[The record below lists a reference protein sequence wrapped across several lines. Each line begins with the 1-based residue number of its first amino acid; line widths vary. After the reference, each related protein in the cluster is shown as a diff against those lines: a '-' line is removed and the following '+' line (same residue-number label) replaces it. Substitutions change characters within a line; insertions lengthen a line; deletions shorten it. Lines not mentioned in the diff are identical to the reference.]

1 MKKSGIIIVLLL
13 LEVLLAVG
21 SNFLFLHVQ
30 DSDDGREYRVELAR
44 VSRQIRAGEEPDLSG
59 CRYVKSVEPFDTSV
73 LGNDEYTAEQ
83 GPDGTLYRINYRIDQ
98 NNTRGIIVI
107 NLVWG
112 FVILLTV
119 GIWLY
124 IYRKILKPFRDFSE
138 LPVELSKG
146 NLSIPLKEEKNRYFG
161 RYLWGMDML
170 REKLEEEKERQLAME
185 REKKTLVLTMSHDIK
200 TPLSAIKLYNK
211 ALAEGIYE
219 DEEKRA
225 EAHRGI
231 DRNLAELE
239 KYVEDIRDAT
249 REDFM
254 QLTVKDGEWYL
265 SEVLQKLDALYA
277 EKTKQNHTEFTVG
290 NYTDCILKGDPERA
304 LEVLQNIMENALK
317 YGDGKRIT
325 ISFADEED
333 CRLITV
339 ENSGCSL
346 PEKELQNI
354 FDSFYRGSN
363 AEKVKGSGLGLYI
376 CRQLMRAMDG
386 EAFAEV
392 KEDAFAVTAVFRK
405 K

>member
-1 MKKSGIIIVLLL
+1 MKNFGIIIVLLL

-21 SNFLFLHVQ
+21 SNFLFLYVQ
-30 DSDDGREYRVELAR
+30 GSEEGREYRVEIAR
-44 VSRQIRAGEEPDLSG
+44 VSSQLRAGETPELSG
-59 CRYVKSVEPFDTSV
+59 YRYVKSVEPFVSSEMKNEDFTVAAGS
-73 LGNDEYTAEQ
+73 
-83 GPDGTLYRINYRIDQ
+83 DGTLYRINYRVEPD
-98 NNTRGIIVI
+98 NRNGLMVI
-107 NLVWG
+107 NLIWG
-112 FVILLTV
+112 GVLLLTV
-119 GIWLY
+119 GTWLY
-124 IYRKILKPFRDFSE
+124 IYHKILKPFRNLSE
-138 LPVELSKG
+138 LPIELSKG

-170 REKLEEEKERQLAME
+170 REKLEDEKERQLAME
-185 REKKTLVLTMSHDIK
+185 QEKKTLVLTMSHDIK

-211 ALAEGIYE
+211 ALANGIYE

-231 DRNLAELE
+231 DRNLTELE

-249 REDFM
+249 REDFLM
-254 QLTVKDGEWYL
+254 LKVEDGEWYL
-265 SEVLQKLDALYA
+265 SQMIQKVKDLYG
-277 EKTKQNHTEFTVG
+277 EKTKQIHTEFSLG
-290 NYTDCILKGDPERA
+290 EYTDCLLKGDPERA

-317 YGDGKRIT
+317 YGDGKRIS
-325 ISFADEED
+325 ISFSDEED
-333 CRLITV
+333 CRLVTV

-346 PEKELQNI
+346 PENELQNI

-386 EAFAEV
+386 DIYAETG
-392 KEDAFAVTAVFRK
+392 KDLFRVTAVFRK

>member
-30 DSDDGREYRVELAR
+30 NSEDGREYRVELAR

-98 NNTRGIIVI
+98 NNTRGLIVI

>member
-185 REKKTLVLTMSHDIK
+185 QEKKTLVLTMSHDIK

-211 ALAEGIYE
+211 ALASGIYE
-219 DEEKRA
+219 DEEKRQ

-231 DRNLAELE
+231 ERNLDELE
-239 KYVEDIRDAT
+239 KYVEDIREAT
-249 REDFM
+249 REDFL
-254 QLTVKDGEWYL
+254 QLHVEDGDWYL
-265 SEVLQKLDALYA
+265 SEVIRKIEALYG
-277 EKTKQNHTEFTVG
+277 EKTKQIHTEFVIEK
-290 NYTDCILKGDPERA
+290 YSDCMLKGDPDRA
-304 LEVLQNIMENALK
+304 LEVLQNFLENALK
-317 YGDGKRIT
+317 YGDGKKIT
-325 ISFADEED
+325 IRFSEEED
-333 CRLITV
+333 CRLVTV
-339 ENSGCSL
+339 ENTGCDL
-346 PEKELQNI
+346 PEKELPNI

-386 EAFAEV
+386 EAYAETG
-392 KEDAFAVTAVFRK
+392 KDTFAVTAVFRK
-405 K
+405 R